1 MKYGVGQAVRRKE
14 DVRLVTGR
22 GQYIDDLHL
31 EATVFA
37 CFVRSPHAH
46 AVIRSVD
53 ISTVRSMPGVIGAIT
68 AKDVAATGYVPVR
81 GAFKNRDGSA
91 MHQFYA
97 STMQANEGDSREHPE
112 RPSYYGDAHLWI
124 VLAVCSYLKETGDLG
139 FLQQRHRSHLRAW
152 R

>member
-1 MKYGVGQAVRRKE
+1 MAYPMKYGVGQAVRRKE

-53 ISTVRSMPGVIGAIT
+53 TSAGRSLLGVLGAIP
-68 AKDVAATGYVPVR
+68 ANDVAGTGFVPVR
-81 GAFKNRDGSA
+81 GAVNNRA
-91 MHQFYA
+91 AAAIHQSPKRPLPA
-97 STMQANEGDSREHPE
+97 GEE
-112 RPSYYGDAHLWI
+112 RVAG
-124 VLAVCSYLKETGDLG
+124 E
-139 FLQQRHRSHLRAW
+139 
-152 R
+152 

>member
-1 MKYGVGQAVRRKE
+1 MAHPMKYGVGQAVRRKE

-53 ISTVRSMPGVIGAIT
+53 TSAARSLPGVIGAIT
-68 AKDVAATGYVPVR
+68 AKDVAGTGYVPVR

-91 MHQFYA
+91 MHQ
-97 STMQANEGDSREHPE
+97 SPTPLLPDANVRFAREAAAM
-112 RPSYYGDAHLWI
+112 GVAGTAA
-124 VLAVCSYLKETGDLG
+124 LAKGAAE
-139 FLQQRHRSHLRAW
+139 
-152 R
+152 